1 MTAGTTPTSTRRKAA
16 DRRWKAT
23 PSSGDGVAVDPF
35 TPSRRLLHA
44 DYTVLCSGP
53 DGAIS
58 ADPEGLYDHDTRVL
72 SHRRLTIDG
81 RDLTFVSSAELAA
94 DHRLITLLAP
104 QPGGEADGPRLPQ
117 DAIEVRIES
126 RVGPALHEQITL
138 RNRSMVAVSPELRL
152 DVDADF
158 ADVMEVGRPRRQT
171 GETTRRQGKGGGLE
185 LTYSAV
191 RGKCHVERGIRVLAS
206 EAARVQTGDSPALSW
221 RPELGPRASWVVEL
235 RFESLVDG
243 QWRSPD
249 IRVATGDSSNRREV
263 ELHAWRTTRPT
274 VESEPPLLGRIADRA
289 MEDLFALRNRE
300 LDGDEGGAWVPNAGV
315 PTYTGVFGRDALTAG
330 WQSSLL
336 GPEIS
341 RGALRLLAAHQA
353 VEDEEFRD
361 AEPGKLL
368 HEMRRGPLSELD
380 VIPQRAYY
388 GTQTTP
394 ALFVLALSELWHW
407 TGDTEALRRYRAPA
421 MRAVA
426 WAAKRG
432 DLDGDGFV
440 ESQTRSPVGLQN
452 QGWKDSNEAIR
463 YPDGRNVGPPLATVE
478 EQAFHI
484 LAIERMA
491 EILVAL
497 EDDDEANVLL
507 ARARALR
514 DQWHA
519 AFWLPAADYYAMALD
534 SGKRAVESIGSNAG
548 HALGAGLIPREH
560 AARVAD
566 RLLAPDL
573 FSGWGVR
580 TLSSE
585 HPSYNPFAY
594 HLGTVW
600 PVEQATFALGFKRYG
615 LDDHADRLILG
626 LIDAA
631 AAFRN
636 LRLPEALSGLSRD
649 DSPVPVPYPNS
660 NSPQAWTASATIQ
673 LIQVLLGLYP
683 FAPLAILALVRPRL
697 PREVRT
703 LTVRRLRIGDAT
715 VSLRF
720 QRRDDGSATHEV
732 IEQDGRLL
740 VIEAPPPQDVTG
752 GTMVEAVKAWAIEH
766 APGRQARA
774 LRIALGLEGKE

>member
-1 MTAGTTPTSTRRKAA
+1 
-16 DRRWKAT
+16 
-23 PSSGDGVAVDPF
+23 VAVDPF

-53 DGAIS
+53 DGTLS

-72 SHRRLTIDG
+72 SYRRLTIDG

-94 DHRLITLLAP
+94 DQRLITLLAP
-104 QPGGEADGPRLPQ
+104 QPGGDADGPRLPQ

-126 RVGPALHEQITL
+126 RVGPGLREQITL
-138 RNRSMVAVSPELRL
+138 WNRSMVAVSPELRL
-152 DVDADF
+152 EVDADF
-158 ADVMEVGRPRRQT
+158 ADVLEVGRPRRQT
-171 GETTRRQGKGGGLE
+171 GDTTRGQEEGGGLE
-185 LTYSAV
+185 LTYRAV
-191 RGKCHVERGIRVLAS
+191 RGDCHVARGIRVLAS
-206 EAARVQTGDSPALSW
+206 QTGRAETGDSPALSW
-221 RPELGPRASWVVEL
+221 RPELGPRASWNVEL

-243 QWRSPD
+243 QWRSPEMPVPT
-249 IRVATGDSSNRREV
+249 RGRSNRRDA
-263 ELHAWRTTRPT
+263 ELRAWRTARPT
-274 VESEPPLLGRIADRA
+274 VESDPPLLGRIVDRA

-300 LDGDEGGAWVPNAGV
+300 LDGDEEGAWVPNAGV

-341 RGALRLLAAHQA
+341 RGALHLLAAHQA
-353 VEDEEFRD
+353 DEDDEFRD

-388 GTQTTP
+388 GSQTTP
-394 ALFVLALSELWHW
+394 AMFVLALSELWHW
-407 TGDTEALRRYRAPA
+407 TGDTDALRRYRAPA
-421 MRAVA
+421 MRGLA
-426 WAAKRG
+426 WAAERG
-432 DLDGDGFV
+432 DLDGDGFL
-440 ESQTRSPVGLQN
+440 ESLTRSPRGLQN
-452 QGWKDSNEAIR
+452 QGWKDSDEAIR

-497 EDDDEANVLL
+497 EDDDEADALL
-507 ARARALR
+507 ARACALR
-514 DQWHA
+514 DRWHE
-519 AFWLPAADYYAMALD
+519 AFWLPVAGYYAMALD
-534 SGKRAVESIGSNAG
+534 SNKRAVESIGSNAG

-580 TLSSE
+580 TLSSG

-600 PVEQATFALGFKRYG
+600 PVEQATFALGLKRYG

-626 LIDAA
+626 LIEAA
-631 AAFRN
+631 AEFRD

-649 DSPVPVPYPNS
+649 ESPVPVPYPDS

-673 LIQVLLGLYP
+673 LVQLLLGLYP

-697 PREVRT
+697 PPDVRS
-703 LTVRRLRIGDAT
+703 LTIGRLRIGDAT

-720 QRRDDGSATHEV
+720 QRRDDGSASHEV

-740 VIEAPPPQDVTG
+740 VIEAPPPQDVAG

-774 LRIALGLEGKE
+774 LRIALGLERKE

>member
-1 MTAGTTPTSTRRKAA
+1 MT
-16 DRRWKAT
+16 
-23 PSSGDGVAVDPF
+23 GVPVDPF
-35 TPSRRLLHA
+35 SPSRRLLHV

-53 DGAIS
+53 DGTIS

-81 RDLTFVSSAELAA
+81 QDLIFVSSAELAA

-104 QPGGEADGPRLPQ
+104 QPGGDAEGPGLPQ

-126 RVGPALHEQITL
+126 RVGPALHEQIML
-138 RNRSMVAVSPELRL
+138 RNHSMVAVRPELRL
-152 DVDADF
+152 EVDADF
-158 ADVMEVGRPRRQT
+158 ADVMEVGPARRQT
-171 GETTRRQGKGGGLE
+171 GETTRSQGKGGGLE
-185 LTYSAV
+185 LTYRAV
-191 RGKCHVERGIRVLAS
+191 RGECHFERGIRVLAS
-206 EAARVQTGDSPALSW
+206 KAARAETGNLPSLSW
-221 RPELGPRASWVVEL
+221 HPQLGPQDSWILDL

-243 QWRSPD
+243 QWRSPEL
-249 IRVATGDSSNRREV
+249 RVASSGPLSRRET
-263 ELHAWRTTRPT
+263 ELHAWRMTRPT

-330 WQSSLL
+330 WQSSLM

-353 VEDEEFRD
+353 VEDEAFRD

-388 GTQTTP
+388 GSQTTP
-394 ALFVLALSELWHW
+394 AMFVLALSELWHW
-407 TGDTEALRRYRAPA
+407 TGDTDALRRYRAPA
-421 MRAVA
+421 MRALA
-426 WAAKRG
+426 WAAEHG
-432 DLDGDGFV
+432 DLDGDGFL
-440 ESQTRSPVGLQN
+440 ESQTRSPGGLRN

-463 YPDGRNVGPPLATVE
+463 YPDGRNVGPPNATVE

-484 LAIERMA
+484 LAMERMA

-497 EDDDEANVLL
+497 EEDDEANAML

-514 DQWHA
+514 DRWQDA
-519 AFWLPAADYYAMALD
+519 YWLPAAGFYAMALD
-534 SGKRAVESIGSNAG
+534 SEKRAVESIGSNAG

-600 PVEQATFALGFKRYG
+600 PVEQATFALGLKRYG

-626 LIDAA
+626 LIEAA
-631 AAFRN
+631 ADFRD

-649 DSPVPVPYPNS
+649 ESRVPVPYPNS

-673 LIQVLLGLYP
+673 LVQLLVGLYP

-697 PREVRT
+697 PPDVRS
-703 LTVRRLRIGDAT
+703 LTIGRLRIGEAT

-720 QRRDDGSATHEV
+720 QRRDDGSASHEV

-752 GTMVEAVKAWAIEH
+752 GTMVELVKAWAIEH